1 MMDELYRMLKDKL
14 DEMIKGKIPVVSLTF
29 DEVSMLYQQI
39 CMMKQVREIV
49 KWCDNGY
56 S

>member
-1 MMDELYRMLKDKL
+1 MDELYKLLKDKL
-14 DEMIKGKIPVVSLTF
+14 DEMVKKKMPVTGFSF

-39 CMMKQVREIV
+39 CMMKQIRDIAD
-49 KWCDNGY
+49 WCSIGY

>member
-1 MMDELYRMLKDKL
+1 MMDELYKMLKDKL
-14 DEMIKGKIPVVSLTF
+14 DEMIKGKTPVVSLTF

-39 CMMKQVREIV
+39 CMMKQIRDITD
-49 KWCDNGY
+49 WCSQGY